1 MKLILSGLFALLL
14 SPTAFSVGEY
24 TPDEN
29 HIPPDVIEKEEAEIE
44 EQEEALDARKR
55 QLEQEKKHQD
65 VPLSDP
71 TLLPAD
77 KKVMDQ
83 P

>member
-1 MKLILSGLFALLL
+1 MKFILSGILGLLL
-14 SPTAFSVGEY
+14 SPLAFSVGEY

-29 HIPPDVIEKEEAEIE
+29 HIPPDVIEKEEASIE

-55 QLEQEKKHQD
+55 QLEEEKKHQD
-65 VPLSDP
+65 DISIDP
-71 TLLPAD
+71 KALPN

-83 P
+83 Q

>member
-1 MKLILSGLFALLL
+1 MKFFLSGILTLLL
-14 SPTAFSVGEY
+14 SPMVFAVGEY

-29 HIPPDVIEKEEAEIE
+29 HMTPDTIQKEEAEIE
-44 EQEEALDARKR
+44 EQEEALDARKK

-71 TLLPAD
+71 KLLPNER
-77 KKVMDQ
+77 KTMDQ

>member
-1 MKLILSGLFALLL
+1 MKFILSGIFALLL
-14 SPTAFSVGEY
+14 SPVALSVGEY

-44 EQEEALDARKR
+44 KQEEALDARKR
-55 QLEQEKKHQD
+55 QLEKEKKHQD

-71 TLLPAD
+71 KLLPTEE
-77 KKVMDQ
+77 KVMDQ